1 MKLNFPKVLMK
12 LYQFF
17 YDKFC
22 LGKVKIR
29 PSNDN
34 KADKT
39 DNFVYQS
46 FKKKKDK
53 TNTFS

>member
-1 MKLNFPKVLMK
+1 MK